1 MADTLVDDN
10 FETQNT
16 GTKMQFN
23 QTTRIIFLIFL
34 SSASIIDGFA
44 FSKSSVLSRSMLTN
58 ASTKSLYLSTT
69 SAAGTNSA
77 AEILPPDYSAVYK
90 KTLSMLEGKIP
101 PDMEETLLHF
111 VTEYFTAAS
120 NNPSASP
127 EQTAKCILEALEY
140 SAALGLGENKFKFGN
155 FHKAVRANSE
165 HNPMP
170 NVDFSDFGINF
181 FKNAINLPNSV
192 ILGEEN
198 LRRAFEKIKAGENVV
213 FLANHQSEAD
223 PQVISILLESI
234 GLEEEAGEITYVA
247 GHKVTTD
254 ALAIP
259 FSMGRN
265 LLCIHSK
272 KHIDADPETKPAKQK
287 QNLASMSAMLGLMK
301 KGGCSLWVAPSGGR
315 DRRNVETGEV
325 PIATFDQKTIDMF
338 RLMGNK
344 SKVKTHFFPLAMVSY
359 ELCPPPDFL
368 EAGVGEK
375 RNIRFSPIG
384 IAVGKEVPNVGGV
397 DSRHLFT
404 EHAFEECQQD
414 YEKLLKAIE
423 EKDIAAKPRPPPL

>member
-1 MADTLVDDN
+1 M
-10 FETQNT
+10 
-16 GTKMQFN
+16 KFN
-23 QTTRIIFLIFL
+23 QIARITFLTIL
-34 SSASIIDGFA
+34 SSASITDGFA
-44 FSKSSVLSRSMLTN
+44 FSKSSGLSRSMGVN
-58 ASTKSLYLSTT
+58 ASARSLNLSTT
-69 SAAGTNSA
+69 SAAGTTSA
-77 AEILPPDYSAVYK
+77 ADTLPPDYSAAYK
-90 KTLSMLEGKIP
+90 KALSMMEGKLP
-101 PDMEETLLHF
+101 PNMEDSLIHF

-127 EQTAKCILEALEY
+127 EKAAKYILQALEFGMT
-140 SAALGLGENKFKFGN
+140 LGLGENKFKFGN
-155 FHKAVRANSE
+155 THKAVRADSE
-165 HNPMP
+165 NNPMP
-170 NVDFSDFGINF
+170 NVDFYDFGIDF
-181 FKNAINLPNSV
+181 FRNAVDLPKSV
-192 ILGEEN
+192 VLGEEN
-198 LRRAFEKIKAGENVV
+198 VRRAFEKIEAGENVV

-223 PQVISILLESI
+223 PQVFSLLLESI
-234 GLEEEAGEITYVA
+234 GLEEEAAQITYVA

-272 KHIDADPETKPAKQK
+272 KHINADPETKPDKQR
-287 QNLASMSAMLGLMK
+287 QNLASMSAMLGMMK
-301 KGGCSLWVAPSGGR
+301 KGGCALWVAPSGGR
-315 DRRNVETGEV
+315 DRRDLETGKV
-325 PIATFDQKTIDMF
+325 PIADFDQKTIDMF

-404 EHAFEECQQD
+404 EHAFEECQED
-414 YEKLLKAIE
+414 YELLLKAID
-423 EKDIAAKPRPPPL
+423 EKNTVSTPPPPPL